1 MAFETITM
9 AMLTHP
15 IQAMF
20 AVVVLFQALKPVL
33 HKLTAPKVVA
43 RPIRATA

>member
-9 AMLTHP
+9 AILTHP
-15 IQAMF
+15 VQALF
-20 AVVVLFQALKPVL
+20 AAVVLFQAVKPVL

-43 RPIRATA
+43 RAIRATA